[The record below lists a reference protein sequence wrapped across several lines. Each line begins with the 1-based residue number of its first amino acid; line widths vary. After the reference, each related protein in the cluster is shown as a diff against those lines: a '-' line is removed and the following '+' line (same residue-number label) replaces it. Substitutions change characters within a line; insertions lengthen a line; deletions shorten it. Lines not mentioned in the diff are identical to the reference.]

1 VKREVRL
8 TVKLAIDVAS
18 DVEDDELLE
27 IHAAEVVRQAL
38 WREIVTPARGNMNV
52 RLVGIFEGV
61 DARLV
66 REGRV

>member
-38 WREIVTPARGNMNV
+38 WREIATPARGNMNV